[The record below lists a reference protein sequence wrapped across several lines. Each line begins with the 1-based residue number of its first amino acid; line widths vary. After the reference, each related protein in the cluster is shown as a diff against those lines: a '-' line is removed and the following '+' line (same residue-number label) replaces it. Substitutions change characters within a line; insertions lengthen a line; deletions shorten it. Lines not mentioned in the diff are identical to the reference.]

1 MQYICVVRANAKI
14 HILKQF
20 TTSTSMLNGAFQL
33 YVLMQRY
40 TFWSNSQLQVLMNA
54 LFMVVRANAKI
65 HILKQF
71 TTYASTVTSS
81 GKLYVLMQRYTFWS
95 NSQQVKVVLSLI
107 KVVRANA
114 KIHILKQFTT
124 LGVMQWHLHQL
135 YVLMQRYTFWS
146 NSQHIQLSSVIARGC
161 TC

>member
-1 MQYICVVRANAKI
+1 MRVVRANAKI

-20 TTSTSMLNGAFQL
+20 TTDVRNALINAPL

-40 TFWSNSQLQVLMNA
+40 TFWSNSQHVVRIGMPIV
-54 LFMVVRANAKI
+54 VVRANAKI

-71 TTYASTVTSS
+71 TT
-81 GKLYVLMQRYTFWS
+81 R
-95 NSQQVKVVLSLI
+95 QQTI
-107 KVVRANA
+107 GQA
-114 KIHILKQFTT
+114 
-124 LGVMQWHLHQL
+124 HQL

-146 NSQHIQLSSVIARGC
+146 NSQQGRFYTLPVIVVRANAKIHILKQFTTNTFSFQIGEGLYVLMQRYTFWSNSQLCPHSDSTLKRC